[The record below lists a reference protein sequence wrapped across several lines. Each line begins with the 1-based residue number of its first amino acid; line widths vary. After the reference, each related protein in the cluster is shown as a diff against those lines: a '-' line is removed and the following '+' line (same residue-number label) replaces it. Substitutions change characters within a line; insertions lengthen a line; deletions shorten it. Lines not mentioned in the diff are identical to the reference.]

1 MTEVRRNI
9 NQLPLAVI
17 IGSPRSGTS
26 FLRNCFDAHPN
37 TVIPTEFPF
46 IPFYSWYF
54 KNKNYL
60 SEKDVLKLLD
70 LINEVFSFGFW
81 TIDHWRIKQDK
92 LKNLLLSQ
100 VKKNLTYAD
109 ACKIIISQ
117 FISIFP
123 KKDTQILMLKE
134 PLYSFYTKNL
144 LKLFPE
150 IKFIVLYRDPRA
162 QVASVRKMVFAS
174 HFITVNALYWK
185 KTQKKLIRLHK
196 KYSKAVYLLP
206 YEKMISENQMI
217 LKELSTFLGI
227 SYDEKMLHFQYK
239 RQEMEK
245 IYAKNNEDIIKIGLS
260 SLKEPDKNKISEWT
274 TLLSKKEIRLIEH
287 INGRFMKLY
296 GYEKKYPY
304 HFALSFYYI
313 PAYAHY
319 YLQQIL
325 SVPVSL
331 LAAKMRI
338 KVIFSSSLF
347 ERMLGKLLKKK
358 VKK

>member
-1 MTEVRRNI
+1 MNRIPENI
-9 NQLPLAVI
+9 ASLPVSII

-54 KNKNYL
+54 KNKKYL

-70 LINEVFSFGFW
+70 LINEVFSFDFW
-81 TIDHWRIKQDK
+81 TIDRWRIEHVE
-92 LKNLLLSQ
+92 LKENLLSQ
-100 VKKNLTYAD
+100 IEQGLTYAD
-109 ACKIIISQ
+109 ACKIIISC
-117 FISIFP
+117 FNSVFP
-123 KKDTQILMLKE
+123 KSDPKILMLKE
-134 PLYSFYTKNL
+134 PLYSSHTKKL

-150 IKFIVLYRDPRA
+150 IKFIVLHRDPRA
-162 QVASVRKMVFAS
+162 QVASVRKWVFGS
-174 HFITVNALYWK
+174 YLITVNALYWK

-196 KYSKAVYLLP
+196 NRPKTVYLLP

-217 LKELSTFLGI
+217 LKDLSAFLGI
-227 SYDEKMLHFQYK
+227 SYDEKMLHFQEK
-239 RQEMEK
+239 SQEMKEV
-245 IYAKNNEDIIKIGLS
+245 YAKNNENVIKIGLS
-260 SLKEPDKNKISEWT
+260 SLKKIDKNKISEWE
-274 TLLSKKEIRLIEH
+274 TLLSEKEIKLIEH

-304 HFALSFYYI
+304 SFALNFYYI

-331 LAAKMRI
+331 LPAKMRI
-338 KVIFSSSLF
+338 KVIFSSSFFELVLGVLF
-347 ERMLGKLLKKK
+347 KKK
-358 VKK
+358 TKK